1 MSEAN
6 QGNNP
11 DASAIVPLK
20 RRRGRPRKYPK
31 MEVDHVANAHVNV
44 PGIQNLNHGENAHA
58 PPGFGVV
65 NSNQPHQVGPVNN
78 AIDAMIGQSVYGVI
92 EATFDAGYLLNV
104 RVGDTETTLRGVV
117 FKPGHYIPVNPENDI
132 APDVPMIRRNEI
144 PLTRESNNQVLS
156 VVPQTPPISRGNVVP
171 VVLQPVNL
179 SNGALSASATNQTAH
194 LVPSKGKQVLDA
206 APSSNG
212 LTPTNEIIQF
222 QSQNNHQVITSPFNQ
237 NPAGGLHESEVSP
250 MKTTHMPFEKL
261 LTEVIRR
268 VHAPSQ
274 STETNSSLAVNLP
287 VEDSGI
293 VEKKD
298 GSDTEQ
304 ALSVKPLQVL
314 QPIVDS
320 HPAVAS
326 IPSEDYKTGKM
337 TQLLQENMTF

>member
-1 MSEAN
+1 
-6 QGNNP
+6 
-11 DASAIVPLK
+11 
-20 RRRGRPRKYPK
+20 
-31 MEVDHVANAHVNV
+31 
-44 PGIQNLNHGENAHA
+44 
-58 PPGFGVV
+58 
-65 NSNQPHQVGPVNN
+65 
-78 AIDAMIGQSVYGVI
+78 
-92 EATFDAGYLLNV
+92 
-104 RVGDTETTLRGVV
+104 
-117 FKPGHYIPVNPENDI
+117 
-132 APDVPMIRRNEI
+132 
-144 PLTRESNNQVLS
+144 
-156 VVPQTPPISRGNVVP
+156 
-171 VVLQPVNL
+171 
-179 SNGALSASATNQTAH
+179 
-194 LVPSKGKQVLDA
+194 
-206 APSSNG
+206 
-212 LTPTNEIIQF
+212 
-222 QSQNNHQVITSPFNQ
+222 
-237 NPAGGLHESEVSP
+237 

-337 TQLLQENMTF
+337 TQLLQVLQENMTF

>member
-11 DASAIVPLK
+11 DASATVHLK
-20 RRRGRPRKYPK
+20 RRRGRSRKYPK
-31 MEVDHVANAHVNV
+31 MEVDHEVNAHV

-58 PPGFGVV
+58 PLGFEVV
-65 NSNQPHQVGPVNN
+65 NSNQTHQVGPVNN

-104 RVGDTETTLRGVV
+104 RVEGMRFPGPRGRN
-117 FKPGHYIPVNPENDI
+117 GRRGRNAHADRAANP
-132 APDVPMIRRNEI
+132 
-144 PLTRESNNQVLS
+144 
-156 VVPQTPPISRGNVVP
+156 
-171 VVLQPVNL
+171 PVNL

-206 APSSNG
+206 AHSSNG

-237 NPAGGLHESEVSP
+237 NPAGGLHESEASP

-274 STETNSSLAVNLP
+274 STETNSSLAVNFP
-287 VEDSGI
+287 VED
-293 VEKKD
+293 
-298 GSDTEQ
+298 
-304 ALSVKPLQVL
+304 P
-314 QPIVDS
+314 
-320 HPAVAS
+320 VAS

-337 TQLLQENMTF
+337 TQLLQTEEPAAGSGLN

>member
-1 MSEAN
+1 MC
-6 QGNNP
+6 
-11 DASAIVPLK
+11 IVLL
-20 RRRGRPRKYPK
+20 YC
-31 MEVDHVANAHVNV
+31 
-44 PGIQNLNHGENAHA
+44 
-58 PPGFGVV
+58 FGV
-65 NSNQPHQVGPVNN
+65 SW
-78 AIDAMIGQSVYGVI
+78 
-92 EATFDAGYLLNV
+92 
-104 RVGDTETTLRGVV
+104 VGDTETTLRGVV

-132 APDVPMIRRNEI
+132 APDVPMIRRNDI

-156 VVPQTPPISRGNVVP
+156 VVPQTPTISRGNVVP
-171 VVLQPVNL
+171 AVLHPVNL
-179 SNGALSASATNQTAH
+179 SNGALSASAPNQTAH

-206 APSSNG
+206 AHSSNG

-237 NPAGGLHESEVSP
+237 NPAGGLHESEASP

-268 VHAPSQ
+268 VHAPSP

-304 ALSVKPLQVL
+304 ALSNCCKFYSLLLAAILQL
-314 QPIVDS
+314 
-320 HPAVAS
+320 HL
-326 IPSEDYKTGKM
+326 Y
-337 TQLLQENMTF
+337 LLRTTRLAK

>member
-1 MSEAN
+1 
-6 QGNNP
+6 
-11 DASAIVPLK
+11 
-20 RRRGRPRKYPK
+20 
-31 MEVDHVANAHVNV
+31 
-44 PGIQNLNHGENAHA
+44 
-58 PPGFGVV
+58 
-65 NSNQPHQVGPVNN
+65 
-78 AIDAMIGQSVYGVI
+78 
-92 EATFDAGYLLNV
+92 
-104 RVGDTETTLRGVV
+104 
-117 FKPGHYIPVNPENDI
+117 
-132 APDVPMIRRNEI
+132 
-144 PLTRESNNQVLS
+144 
-156 VVPQTPPISRGNVVP
+156 
-171 VVLQPVNL
+171 
-179 SNGALSASATNQTAH
+179 
-194 LVPSKGKQVLDA
+194 VPSKGKQVLDA
-206 APSSNG
+206 AHSSNG

-237 NPAGGLHESEVSP
+237 NPAEGLHESEASP

-298 GSDTEQ
+298 GSDTVQ

-326 IPSEDYKTGKM
+326 ISSEDYKTGKM
-337 TQLLQENMTF
+337 TQLLQVK

>member
-1 MSEAN
+1 M
-6 QGNNP
+6 
-11 DASAIVPLK
+11 
-20 RRRGRPRKYPK
+20 
-31 MEVDHVANAHVNV
+31 
-44 PGIQNLNHGENAHA
+44 
-58 PPGFGVV
+58 
-65 NSNQPHQVGPVNN
+65 
-78 AIDAMIGQSVYGVI
+78 
-92 EATFDAGYLLNV
+92 
-104 RVGDTETTLRGVV
+104 
-117 FKPGHYIPVNPENDI
+117 
-132 APDVPMIRRNEI
+132 
-144 PLTRESNNQVLS
+144 
-156 VVPQTPPISRGNVVP
+156 VPQTPPISRGNVVP

-337 TQLLQENMTF
+337 TQLLQVK